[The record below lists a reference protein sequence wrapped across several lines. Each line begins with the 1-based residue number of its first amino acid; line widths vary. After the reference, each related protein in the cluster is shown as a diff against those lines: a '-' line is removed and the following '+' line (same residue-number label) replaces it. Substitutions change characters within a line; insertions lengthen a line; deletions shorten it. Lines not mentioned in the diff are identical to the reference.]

1 LRVQVVDGVLGREWA
16 MAVREEV
23 RWLGQ
28 KRLLTR
34 NRTQFLLADGRVVR
48 FAKPFIE
55 EADLHDDAVGG
66 ISLSK
71 VAIGIRSRHDQA
83 KGL

>member
-1 LRVQVVDGVLGREWA
+1 

-55 EADLHDDAVGG
+55 EADLHDDAVGE
-66 ISLSK
+66 ISQS
-71 VAIGIRSRHDQA
+71 VSDRDMIRRRGFSIDGYVPA
-83 KGL
+83 GA